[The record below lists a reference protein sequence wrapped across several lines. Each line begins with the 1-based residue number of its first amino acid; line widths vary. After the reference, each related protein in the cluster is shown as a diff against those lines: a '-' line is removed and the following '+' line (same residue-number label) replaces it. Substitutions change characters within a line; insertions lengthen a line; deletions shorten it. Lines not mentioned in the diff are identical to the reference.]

1 MTTFVLV
8 RHAVTAHTG
17 LKLSGWMPNLR
28 LTSEGRAQAEAVA
41 ERLGSVKLDAIYSSP
56 ILRTV
61 ETARAIAAR
70 HDLDVTMRK
79 GIGEVEYGTWTDR
92 SLKSLA
98 RTKLWTTLQR
108 FPSSARFPE
117 GESLREVQSRALAEL
132 ERLRAEHPRQTVC
145 LVSHGDVIRLL
156 AAHYLGVH
164 IDLFQR
170 IHIGPASVS
179 VISVGDQ
186 GPMVLT
192 LNSSTAPPA
201 RAGAAVPS
209 DGSRA
214 KSSEKRR
221 A

>member
-192 LNSSTAPPA
+192 LNSSTAPSA
-201 RAGAAVPS
+201 RAGAAAPS